1 MTNRQ
6 RLLSAQL
13 AALILSLSC
22 SAQIN
27 VSPRLFSPYRIA
39 DLKSE
44 ETSSSQ
50 SPQSPLDAKA
60 QRATHHLQ
68 AFIEK
73 RQIPG
78 LSIAVGHRG
87 RLVWNT
93 ALGVSDLHSKTPLT
107 QDSVFPIGSTSKAL
121 TSVALGQLLERKKL
135 RLDTPIQTYV
145 PYFPEKGHSITV
157 RLLAGHLSGIRDYDM
172 KAREYHNTRRF
183 KTSREAVEVF
193 MESPLLFEPGTD
205 YAYSAYNFVL
215 LSAAIESASGQD
227 FLSYMQKKVFS
238 PLGLTRT
245 GPDRRPSPMPG
256 LVTCYSAGFMGMP
269 SLASPLDVSNKWAAG
284 GFVSTST
291 EMVRI
296 GNALLKN
303 QLLKSDTFRLLTTPQ
318 KLKNGKESGAGYGMG
333 WRSGREKLPLSGRE
347 VQVVHHGGT
356 ANGAMSFFVLFPEE
370 DLVVSINCNLLFTPF
385 GELATEAYTIADLF
399 LQEKYRISDKETT
412 EYTEHTEN
420 KSQFFN
426 SL

>member
-1 MTNRQ
+1 MTNIQ
-6 RLLSAQL
+6 RLLSAYCT
-13 AALILSLSC
+13 ALILSLSY

-27 VSPRLFSPYRIA
+27 AAPRMVSPYGIA
-39 DLKSE
+39 DLQSE
-44 ETSSSQ
+44 KASSAHARQ
-50 SPQSPLDAKA
+50 SPVDANA
-60 QRATHHLQ
+60 QRATEHLQ

-73 RQIPG
+73 WKIPG

-87 RLVWNT
+87 QLVWNT
-93 ALGVSDLHSKTPLT
+93 ALGVSDLQSKTPLT
-107 QDSVFPIGSTSKAL
+107 QDSVFPIGSTSKVL
-121 TSVALGQLLERKKL
+121 TSVALGQLIEARKL

-145 PYFPEKGHSITV
+145 PYFPEKGHAITV

-172 KAREYHNTRRF
+172 KAGEYHNTRRF
-183 KTSREAVEVF
+183 KTIREAVEVF
-193 MESPLLFEPGTD
+193 MKDPLRFEPGTD

-215 LSAAIESASGQD
+215 LSAAIESASGQE
-227 FLSYMQKKVFS
+227 FLSYMQKRVFS

-245 GPDRRPSPMPG
+245 GPDQRPSPMPG
-256 LVTCYSAGFMGMP
+256 LVTCYSAGFMGLP

-303 QLLKSDTFRLLTTPQ
+303 QLLKPDTFRLLTTPQ
-318 KLKNGKESGAGYGMG
+318 KLKNGQESGAGYGMG

-370 DLVVSINCNLLFTPF
+370 NLVVSINCNLLFTPF

-399 LQEKYRISDKETT
+399 LQKR
-412 EYTEHTEN
+412 
-420 KSQFFN
+420 
-426 SL
+426 